1 MKKWTRRQILSA
13 AKKAEVNISDVKHV
27 LSYLDG
33 TYDNKKTEPVD
44 VSWEWDLD
52 MCFFFMRHDKETHLG
67 LGDIRLTI
75 GEQDKICE
83 LVEKYYMRKKHDT
96 KKRT

>member
-33 TYDNKKTEPVD
+33 TYDNKKTD
-44 VSWEWDLD
+44 YWRARQN
-52 MCFFFMRHDKETHLG
+52 M
-67 LGDIRLTI
+67 
-75 GEQDKICE
+75 
-83 LVEKYYMRKKHDT
+83 
-96 KKRT
+96 